1 MATAKTTKMASEYH
15 SSSFATNTNTNNT
28 RLTSYKSNAFSA
40 PRTGSLRLKA
50 REPPPS
56 VHMTASAAPNKV
68 RTNNT
73 NNFRD
78 TTEQKLNTINLMK
91 SIKSSQLAAAA
102 TKATTITTGAPA
114 VTSTKSS
121 TTTVNAFTLGSNKS
135 YYSSTRSFSS
145 KIVDKSKLAAS
156 SSTTTA
162 TMQQSSYCDK
172 SCAKSTTSS
181 GTSSIESIVPKYNG
195 FVSGSKKRIY
205 SSVRVTKKEMPSYH
219 NGSIVTVN
227 ATQTATKF
235 ATTVQFTAS
244 NKKQMTEINDENE
257 DDEDGGGD
265 DDVVRNCRTIETI
278 SSNLCSSSTTS
289 TSSYS
294 TKFPNG
300 LPFEDEF
307 YHKRRNSTSTK
318 SEVSDYGSYENDD
331 DDDNDADRG
340 SLLPFEDEFARQRPS
355 SNDEALYVDFSK
367 PIASTRK
374 NITTHDVHEH
384 NTNRNRHHF
393 GGGGG
398 CNGRS
403 NNNNNNNKTIEI
415 NKYETTKSS
424 SNRNYVCNPNEVII
438 RDQPVVYV
446 AVQWWAS
453 ANSNNNRE
461 HHTSASHAH
470 SHYNCNVAEPIQT
483 NLM

>member
-1 MATAKTTKMASEYH
+1 MTTKMASEYH
-15 SSSFATNTNTNNT
+15 SSSSFSNNN
-28 RLTSYKSNAFSA
+28 RFNSYKSNAFGT
-40 PRTGSLRLKA
+40 PRMGSLRLKA

-56 VHMTASAAPNKV
+56 VPMATSAASNRV
-68 RTNNT
+68 RVNASNN
-73 NNFRD
+73 NNHFRD

-91 SIKSSQLAAAA
+91 SIKSSQLATAKAAA
-102 TKATTITTGAPA
+102 SAAPTKPSSSTAT
-114 VTSTKSS
+114 
-121 TTTVNAFTLGSNKS
+121 TTTVNAFTLGTNKS

-145 KIVDKSKLAAS
+145 KIVDKSKL
-156 SSTTTA
+156 SSTTT
-162 TMQQSSYCDK
+162 TMVAAAAVDK
-172 SCAKSTTSS
+172 SCAQLSTSS

-219 NGSIVTVN
+219 HDGPVTVN
-227 ATQTATKF
+227 ATQTAAKF
-235 ATTVQFTAS
+235 ATTIKFTA
-244 NKKQMTEINDENE
+244 NKKQMKE
-257 DDEDGGGD
+257 
-265 DDVVRNCRTIETI
+265 IETI
-278 SSNLCSSSTTS
+278 SSNVSSRSTTTS

-331 DDDNDADRG
+331 DDDNDVDRQ

-355 SNDEALYVDFSK
+355 SNEDALYVDFSK
-367 PIASTRK
+367 TVETHRK
-374 NITTHDVHEH
+374 NNAT
-384 NTNRNRHHF
+384 HF
-393 GGGGG
+393 GG
-398 CNGRS
+398 CNTKT
-403 NNNNNNNKTIEI
+403 NNKMNS
-415 NKYETTKSS
+415 NKFETKSS

-438 RDQPVVYV
+438 HDQPVVYV

-453 ANSNNNRE
+453 ANANCDHS
-461 HHTSASHAH
+461 TSASHAH
-470 SHYNCNVAEPIQT
+470 GHYDCNALAEPFQP